1 MFKLTQKL
9 KDHAVSKLGVPQGSK
24 DAVFFKMIGAALV
37 SKKITAKQ
45 IAEINGEKT
54 EPEPNKGNG
63 GGGQQGNVLDL
74 LLKSF
79 MGDGNGNVDP
89 DNAKSVE
96 QFQNLI
102 KSTVKDALGQSA
114 NTDITPENVLLKAT
128 GNTRVKVLSA
138 AETYSKTTKQ
148 ALYPERSG
156 LKGEGTPHLLAGRPA
171 QFGKFNLDHPSELAK
186 AIGGAYF
193 KWCVK
198 SQAALTGT
206 SVPTALQMNQHEK
219 DLLLYALNEERWS
232 GLVKGTC
239 TDSGALKVPRRK
251 LSEFEIKAVLD
262 DTVSGGIEISPVVFD
277 DAIILTPVL
286 YGELFPYV
294 NMQNVSKGRRIK
306 GGSMLNPTFTS
317 GIAEG
322 TAVQPFNTSGFVQ
335 AFDTTIF
342 SAVGAIELGA
352 DFEEDSAVDL
362 GGQIIDAYGFKALEW
377 GDRVIAI
384 GDGVT
389 EPTGIFN
396 TTGPRIVL
404 SANGAGGP
412 LAVSDT
418 EGLMFGVDKQFRNE
432 AGAMCV
438 YLGNDTMYRR
448 IRAIPIGPGDERR
461 IYGMDHGSYMVS
473 EKPYKVQN
481 NVANGRL
488 AFVNLKRYRMYRRL
502 GLAVR
507 IETAGR
513 QLALS
518 NTKLIVLRMRFGGQL
533 ELGGAAALMNDAWF

>member
-1 MFKLTQKL
+1 MFKLTPQL
-9 KDHAVSKLGVPQGSK
+9 KAYAEKHLGVKSGSK
-24 DAVFFKMIGAALV
+24 DATYYKAIGAAIGKKTLTLQQIAQINGGKSKTP
-37 SKKITAKQ
+37 SKKSTAPVDSNAVLNTFLESLNEEGNDEEGTPKAKFKSLVTEAVTKATNTARHNAEITA
-45 IAEINGEKT
+45 
-54 EPEPNKGNG
+54 
-63 GGGQQGNVLDL
+63 
-74 LLKSF
+74 
-79 MGDGNGNVDP
+79 
-89 DNAKSVE
+89 
-96 QFQNLI
+96 
-102 KSTVKDALGQSA
+102 
-114 NTDITPENVLLKAT
+114 ENVLLKASSKRHT
-128 GNTRVKVLSA
+128 VVLSA
-138 AETYSKTTKQ
+138 ANMYSKTTT
-148 ALYPERSG
+148 AAHYPQRSG
-156 LKGEGTPHLLAGRPA
+156 LKGEGSPHLLAGRPA
-171 QFGKFNLDHPSELAK
+171 AFGKYALEHPSELAK
-186 AIGGAYF
+186 AISGAYF
-193 KWCVK
+193 KFCMK
-198 SQAALTGT
+198 SQASVTGT
-206 SVPTALQMNQHEK
+206 PLPSAFKMTQHDN
-219 DLLLYALNEERWS
+219 DLLTYALNEERWS
-232 GLVKGTC
+232 GLLKGTC
-239 TDSGALKVPRRK
+239 TESGALKVGRRK

-262 DTVSGGIEISPVVFD
+262 DTISGGIEISPVVFD

-294 NMQNVSKGRRIK
+294 NMQSISKGRRVK

-322 TAVQPFNTSGFVQ
+322 SAVQPFNTSGFVQ

-362 GGQIIDAYGFKALEW
+362 GSQIIEAYGFRALEW
-377 GDRVIAI
+377 GDRVIAV
-384 GDGVT
+384 GDGVV

-404 SANGAGGP
+404 STNGAGGP

-438 YLGNDTMYRR
+438 YLGNDNMYRR
-448 IRAIPIGPGDERR
+448 IRAIPVGPGDERR
-461 IYGMDHGSYMVS
+461 IYGMDSGSYMVS

-481 NVANGRL
+481 NIANGRL

-513 QLALS
+513 ALALS

-533 ELGGAAALMNDAWF
+533 ELGGAAALMNDAWA